1 MDIMCLSNA
10 LGNFS
15 TALHL
20 CSVLLLG
27 SLGELLL
34 EG

>member
-1 MDIMCLSNA
+1 MHIMSISNA

-15 TALHL
+15 CALHL
-20 CSVLLLG
+20 CYVLLLG
-27 SLGELLL
+27 SLGELL